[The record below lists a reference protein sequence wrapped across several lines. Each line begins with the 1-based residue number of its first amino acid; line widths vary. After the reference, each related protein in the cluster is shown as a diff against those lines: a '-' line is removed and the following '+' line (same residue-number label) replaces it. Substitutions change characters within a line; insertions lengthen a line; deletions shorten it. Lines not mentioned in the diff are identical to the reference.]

1 MSADALDLKSTVNLP
16 RTDFPQKANLVER
29 EPQWLARWQK
39 MGLYEQIR
47 RARHGRPTFILHDG
61 PPYANADI
69 HIGTA
74 MNKILKDFIVKSHS
88 MLGYDA
94 PFVPGY
100 DCHGLPIELHV
111 DRKLGARKSEM
122 DPIAIRQA
130 CREHAAE
137 ALKRQTRDFERLG
150 VLGEWE
156 NPYLTMSNSYEAET
170 ARLFGRFVERGLV
183 YKGERPVYW
192 CIHDRTALAEAEVE
206 YKQHASPSVYVKF
219 PLPRDQAAELER
231 KLAREFGYKPGPLS
245 SNPAFILI
253 WTTTPWT
260 LPANLGISVHPD
272 YNYSAVLSGGE
283 IYIVGSELVEE
294 VAEKCRLSE
303 FQLVATFPGRLLE
316 GLWARH
322 AWLNRP
328 SLLMLGQHVT
338 MGELEGERR
347 SGTGCVHTAPGHGL
361 DDFLIGQRYG
371 KQLEPV
377 YEQLRRAGALEA
389 GSSVYC
395 PVMGDGRFADHVERF
410 AGMQVFEANGPI
422 VELLKSSGALL
433 WAEEYEHRYPHCWR
447 CHKPVIF
454 RSTPQWFISMDR
466 PASPNGRSL
475 REEALEEIRSVRWI
489 PNWGLERMHNML
501 KGRPDWCISRQRVW
515 GVPIPVFYCL
525 DCNAT
530 IADPEV
536 INHVADI
543 FEKESSDA
551 WYLRGPEQL
560 LPGGFRCPACRGSR
574 FAKEQ
579 DILDVWFDSGSSSIA
594 VLERERNMPW
604 PADLYIEGP
613 DQYRGWFNSSLIV
626 SLAAHDRAPYK
637 TVITH
642 GWTVDGEGR
651 AMHKSLG
658 NVISPNEVINRSGA
672 EILRLWVASSDY
684 REDMRLSEEIL
695 ARLVDA
701 YRKIRNTA
709 RFALGNLFDF
719 DPETDRVPRD
729 RMWEIDR
736 WALAATNSLARR
748 AIAAYRE
755 FEYHTVYH
763 LLYSHCAV
771 TLSAIYFD
779 ILKDRLYTFAPKSEG
794 RRSAQTALF
803 EIADKLARLLA
814 PILSFTADEVWE
826 NLPGKREPSVHLA
839 LFPEPEPED
848 ERLLARW
855 EKLFQVRSAV
865 QKALEHE
872 RERKVIGASLEAM
885 VRIRARDETYEL
897 LREYRDQLASIFIV
911 SEVEL
916 ERSISEELAIEVER
930 ARGRK
935 CERCWNW
942 SETVGQD
949 PRYPTLDAR
958 CIVQVE
964 EGWGK
969 VA

>member
-1 MSADALDLKSTVNLP
+1 MSTDTLDLKSTVNLP
-16 RTDFPQKANLVER
+16 RTDFPQRANLAER
-29 EPQWLARWQK
+29 EPQRLSRWQQ
-39 MGLYEQIR
+39 MRLYEQIR
-47 RARHGRPTFILHDG
+47 QARRGRPTFILHDG

-100 DCHGLPIELHV
+100 DCHGLPIELYV

-122 DPIAIRQA
+122 GPMAIRQA

-156 NPYLTMSNSYEAET
+156 NPYLTMSNGYEAET

-206 YKQHASPSVYVKF
+206 YKQHESPSIYVKF
-219 PLPRDQAAELER
+219 PLPQDQVAELEQR
-231 KLAREFGYKPGPLS
+231 LARERGHQPGQLS
-245 SNPAFILI
+245 SAPAFILI

-272 YNYSAVLSGGE
+272 HNYSAVLSAGE
-283 IYIVGSELVEE
+283 IYIIGSELVEE
-294 VAEKCRLSE
+294 VAEKCQLSDVK
-303 FQLVATFPGRLLE
+303 LIATFPGRLLE

-322 AWLNRP
+322 AWLDRP
-328 SLLMLGQHVT
+328 SLLMVGEHVT
-338 MGELEGERR
+338 MGEVEGERR

-361 DDFLIGQRYG
+361 DDFLIGQRYA

-377 YEQLRRAGALEA
+377 YEQLRRAGAIEA

-395 PVMGDGRFADHVERF
+395 PVMDDGRFADHVERF
-410 AGMQVFEANGPI
+410 AGMQVFEANRPI
-422 VELLKSSGALL
+422 VEFLKGSGALL
-433 WAEEYEHRYPHCWR
+433 SAEEYEHRYPHCWR

-466 PASPNGRSL
+466 PAAPNGRSL

-489 PNWGLERMHNML
+489 PQWGLERMHNML

-515 GVPIPVFYCL
+515 GVPIPVFYCS

-530 IADPEV
+530 IADPKV
-536 INHVADI
+536 IYHVADI
-543 FEKESSDA
+543 FERESSDA
-551 WYLRGPEQL
+551 WYLREPEQL
-560 LPGGFRCPACRGSR
+560 LPEGFKCPACGGSR
-574 FAKEQ
+574 FTKER

-658 NVISPNEVINRSGA
+658 NVISPNEVVNRSGA

-719 DPETDRVPRD
+719 DPEADRVPRD

-736 WALAATNSLARR
+736 WALAATNSLARKV
-748 AIAAYRE
+748 IAAYRE

-763 LLYSHCAV
+763 LLYNYCAV

-814 PILSFTADEVWE
+814 PILSFTADEIWE
-826 NLPGKREPSVHLA
+826 NLPGKREPSIHLA

-848 ERLLARW
+848 EDLLARW
-855 EKLFQVRSAV
+855 ERLLQVRSAV
-865 QKALEHE
+865 QKALESK
-872 RERKVIGASLEAM
+872 REQKLIGASLEAR
-885 VRIRARDETYEL
+885 VKIRARAEAYDL
-897 LREYRDQLASIFIV
+897 LEEYADQLASIFIV

-916 ERSISEELAIEVER
+916 ERSDSEELIIEVER

-958 CIVQVE
+958 CVIQVE
-964 EGWGK
+964 EGWGNRG
-969 VA
+969 